1 MRKEKPMTKLQS
13 FMNATGLS
21 GASIA
26 RTLGVSTGTVSLVKN
41 GKTDSISPENLKKF
55 DDYIENYQAKA
66 VGEPAGNITETADL
80 KMVQFICDE
89 TIIAQEMGVIYG
101 KAGMG
106 KTYAIKHFVSTHPE
120 AILIEV
126 KPMMSIKSLLTKI
139 LDQQGFK
146 NTGGN
151 VEELF
156 DVVIDNFKRSERVL
170 IIDEAESLT
179 TRSLETIRRINDFS
193 QTPIILC
200 GTYALLMN
208 LKGRQGELLQLYS
221 RISNKWEMQGLNS
234 DDRTSLFGE
243 MGEHIKRFTTDIRR
257 STSIFKKAKRFSQLA
272 NETLEVKHIKMATQS
287 VILD

>member
-1 MRKEKPMTKLQS
+1 MNELTRKLQE
-13 FMNATGLS
+13 FINTTGLS

-26 RTLGVSTGTVSLVKN
+26 RTVAISAATFSLIKNNKTESVS
-41 GKTDSISPENLKKF
+41 DENIKKVT
-55 DDYIENYQAKA
+55 DYIDNYQL
-66 VGEPAGNITETADL
+66 PTEQNNQLTIVKTADL
-80 KMVQFICDE
+80 TMVQFICDE
-89 TIIAQEMGVIYG
+89 TIIAREMGVIYG

-106 KTYAIKHFVSTHPE
+106 KTYAIKHFVTTHPE

-139 LDQQGFK
+139 LDQQGHK
-146 NTGGN
+146 NTLGN

-156 DVVIDNFKRSERVL
+156 DLVIDNFQRSERVL
-170 IIDEAESLT
+170 IVDEAESLT

-193 QTPIILC
+193 KTPVVLV

-221 RISNKWEMQGLNS
+221 RISNKWEMQGLNTA
-234 DDRTSLFGE
+234 DRKTLFGD
-243 MGEHIKRFTTDIRR
+243 MGEQIKRFTSDIRR
-257 STSIFKKAKRFSQLA
+257 SCSIYKKATRFSELA
-272 NETLEVKHIKMATQS
+272 NEVLALKHIKMATQS

>member
-1 MRKEKPMTKLQS
+1 MTNTTKLQD
-13 FMNATGLS
+13 FMNTTGLS

-26 RTLGVSTGTVSLVKN
+26 RTLGVSTGTVSLIKN
-41 GKTDSISPENLKKF
+41 GKIDSISQDNLKKF
-55 DDYIENYQAKA
+55 DDYIENYQVKDEE
-66 VGEPAGNITETADL
+66 VIGSVIVQTSDL

-89 TIIAQEMGVIYG
+89 TVIAREMGVIYG

-120 AILIEV
+120 TILIEV

-146 NTGGN
+146 NTLGN
-151 VEELF
+151 IEELF
-156 DVVIDNFKRSERVL
+156 DLVVENFKRSERVL

-193 QTPIILC
+193 QTPVILV

-221 RISNKWEMQGLNS
+221 RISNKWEMKGL
-234 DDRTSLFGE
+234 DATDRKSLFGE
-243 MGEHIKRFTTDIRR
+243 MGEQIKRFTTDIRR

-272 NETLEVKHIKMATQS
+272 NEALEIKHIKMATQS